1 MNKTWER
8 LILYADS
15 LGLEF
20 QFHDNANVL
29 EFFSGK
35 EKIGELSQCK
45 PMGWVLDS
53 HYGYRQFSNQ
63 PKKLINRIQEIA

>member
-8 LILYADS
+8 LILYADN

-20 QFHDNANVL
+20 EFRENVL

-35 EKIGELSQCK
+35 EKIGELSRCK

-53 HYGYRQFSNQ
+53 QFGYRQFSNE
-63 PKKLINRIQEIA
+63 PKKLISRIREIA

>member
-8 LILYADS
+8 LILYADN

-20 QFHDNANVL
+20 QFKDDNVL
-29 EFFSGK
+29 EFFSGN
-35 EKIGELSQCK
+35 EKIGKLSQCK

-53 HYGYRQFSNQ
+53 QYGCRQFSNQ